1 MQNFSQNNEQEHI
14 LNYFGDYIG
23 SFLDLGCNNGETF
36 SNTRALALKGWKGV
50 LVDASPKAIERCRE
64 LYKGRKGIYIY
75 DYAITGHMGKEIF
88 HESSSLISSR
98 DVGLVS
104 TFHDSEMS
112 RFKSTVSYTPIEVKT
127 LKWKTALNRWQI
139 KSFDMMS
146 IDIEN
151 DELNVLPDMDLTD
164 VKLLCIEHNSSEEK
178 KKQYLYYTRKYGFDK
193 IIYESGENLI
203 IVR

>member
-1 MQNFSQNNEQEHI
+1 MYSQSKEEEHI
-14 LNYFGDYIG
+14 LNYFGDYVG
-23 SFLDLGCNNGETF
+23 TFLDLGCNDCETF

-50 LVDASPKAIERCRE
+50 LVDASPKAIERCKN

-112 RFKSTVSYTPIEVKT
+112 RFKTTVSYTPIEVKT

-139 KSFDMMS
+139 KKFDMMS
-146 IDIEN
+146 IDIEG
-151 DELNVLPDMDLTD
+151 DELNVLPDMDLSE
-164 VKLLCIEHNSSEEK
+164 VRLLCIEWNSKEDLK
-178 KKQYLYYTRKYGFDK
+178 KEYLHYTSKYGLDK

>member
-1 MQNFSQNNEQEHI
+1 MHSQNKEEEHI
-14 LNYFGDYIG
+14 LNYFGDYVG
-23 SFLDLGCNNGETF
+23 TFLDLGCNDCETF

-50 LVDASPKAIERCRE
+50 LVDASPKAIERCKN

-112 RFKSTVSYTPIEVKT
+112 RFKTTVQYTPIEVKT

-139 KSFDMMS
+139 KSFDCIS
-146 IDIEN
+146 LDIEG
-151 DELNVLPDMDLTD
+151 DELNVLPDMDLSE
-164 VKLLCIEHNSSEEK
+164 VKLLCIEWNSKEDL
-178 KKQYLYYTRKYGFDK
+178 KKQYLYYTSKYGLDK
-193 IIYESGENLI
+193 IIYTSGENLI

>member
-1 MQNFSQNNEQEHI
+1 MFSQNAEEKYI
-14 LNYFGDYIG
+14 LEYFGDYVG
-23 SFLDLGCNNGETF
+23 TFLELGCNDCETF

-50 LVDASPKAIERCRE
+50 LVDASPKAIERCKN

-112 RFKSTVSYTPIEVKT
+112 RFKTTVQYTPIEVKT

-139 KSFDMMS
+139 KSFDCIS
-146 IDIEN
+146 LDIEG
-151 DELNVLPDMDLTD
+151 DELNVLPDMDLSE
-164 VKLLCIEHNSSEEK
+164 VKLICIEWNSK
-178 KKQYLYYTRKYGFDK
+178 KDLKKQYLYYTSKYGLDK
-193 IIYESGENLI
+193 IIYTSGENLI

>member
-1 MQNFSQNNEQEHI
+1 MHSQNLEEKII
-14 LNYFGDYIG
+14 LDYFGDYVG
-23 SFLDLGCNNGETF
+23 TFLDLGCNNGETF

-139 KSFDMMS
+139 KQFQMMS
-146 IDIEN
+146 IDIEG
-151 DELNVLPDMDLTD
+151 DELNVLPDMDLSE
-164 VKLLCIEHNSSEEK
+164 VRLICIEWNSKEDLK
-178 KKQYLYYTRKYGFDK
+178 KEYLHYTSKYGLDK
-193 IIYESGENLI
+193 IIYTSAENLI